1 MGKITTKHMVRDLR
15 KINKLKYS
23 LNQLVDMYWQ
33 MEKNH
38 WEETDKPEDH
48 IFHQID
54 NIKKYL
60 SK

>member
-15 KINKLKYS
+15 KINRLKYS

-38 WEETDKPEDH
+38 WEETSKPEDH
-48 IFHQID
+48 IFHQLN